1 MLPFSHSILSRLT
14 WPRSLFS
21 QSKARISPFLV
32 GSSRVTRPRSFLA
45 CSPRREENISV
56 GLSRSPLAYHLPT
69 SCRASRE
76 SCFKLSLLSD
86 LLSTCAEA
94 TGVPIK
100 TVAIVISRSHL
111 FVFMSPSPRRTL
123 TACTSPL
130 LGRKAAGSVQ
140 LRSAVSPPI
149 PISVFIK
156 RQLLSPYTAASAAA
170 YGSTSAPTGS
180 TASTS
185 AYTAASLT

>member
-76 SCFKLSLLSD
+76 ACFKLSLLSD

-140 LRSAVSPPI
+140 LRSAVSPPQSRSQSLSNVNYCLRI
-149 PISVFIK
+149 LPLPLPLTVPLPLPLAVPLPLPLT
-156 RQLLSPYTAASAAA
+156 LLPV
-170 YGSTSAPTGS
+170 
-180 TASTS
+180 
-185 AYTAASLT
+185 